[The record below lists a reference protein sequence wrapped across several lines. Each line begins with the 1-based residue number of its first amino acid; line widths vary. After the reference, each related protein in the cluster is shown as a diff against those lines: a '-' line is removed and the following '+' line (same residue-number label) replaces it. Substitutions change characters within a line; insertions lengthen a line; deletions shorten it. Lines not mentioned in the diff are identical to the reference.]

1 MLALALDTATPWGRF
16 ALVDGNDLLV
26 YRPLNVMG
34 SYADAL
40 LPVIEEMLAET
51 GRKKEDIKSVG
62 VTIGPGSFTGLRI
75 GVATAK
81 GLAWALGST
90 LVGVTSL
97 AAMAA
102 ALLDDHPETE
112 LAIPVLDARRGEVFS
127 GIFERADGWV
137 RPIVAETSITADAW
151 WKVITAEVPVP
162 DSPAYGGDGTP
173 ILLGSGEDLRP
184 EILGLGQPHLRP
196 WSSAHPSTAKALAL
210 AMGRQATGLVESH
223 PFSLIPEYMRVSD
236 AEVKRNIDL
245 TPRIPSSDVS
255 HHRGELKKP

>member
-1 MLALALDTATPWGRF
+1 MLNLALDTATPWGRF
-16 ALVDGNDLLV
+16 ALVDGDELLV

-51 GRKKEDIKSVG
+51 GRKKEEIVSIG
-62 VTIGPGSFTGLRI
+62 VTVGPGSFTGLRI

-81 GLAWALGST
+81 GLAWALGAS

-112 LAIPVLDARRGEVFS
+112 LAIPVLDARRGDVFA

-137 RPIVAETSITADAW
+137 RPVVAGAAMTPDAW
-151 WKVITAEVPVP
+151 WKVITSEVPVP

-173 ILLGSGEDLRP
+173 LLLGSGESLRP
-184 EILGLGQPHLRP
+184 EILGLGQPSLRP
-196 WSSAHPSTAKALAL
+196 WSSAHPSTA
-210 AMGRQATGLVESH
+210 
-223 PFSLIPEYMRVSD
+223 
-236 AEVKRNIDL
+236 
-245 TPRIPSSDVS
+245 
-255 HHRGELKKP
+255 

>member
-1 MLALALDTATPWGRF
+1 LLTLALDTATPWGRF
-16 ALVDGNDLLV
+16 ALADGDNLLL
-26 YRPLNVMG
+26 YKPLNVMG

-40 LPVIEEMLAET
+40 LPVVEEMLAET
-51 GRKKEDIKSVG
+51 GHKKSEIKMVG

-81 GLAWALGST
+81 GLAWALGAS

-102 ALLDDHPETE
+102 ALLDDHPEAE
-112 LAIPVLDARRGEVFS
+112 LAIPVLDARRGELFS
-127 GIFERADGWV
+127 GIYERKNGWV
-137 RPIVAETSITADAW
+137 HPVVSEASRPADEW
-151 WKVITAEVPVP
+151 WQVITAEVPVP

-173 ILLGSGEDLRP
+173 ILLGSGESLRP
-184 EILGLGQPHLRP
+184 EILGLGQPSLRP
-196 WSSAHPSTAKALAL
+196 WSSAHPATAKALAL
-210 AMGRQATGLVESH
+210 AIGRGAAGLSEVH
-223 PFSLIPEYMRVSD
+223 PFTLIPEYMRVSD